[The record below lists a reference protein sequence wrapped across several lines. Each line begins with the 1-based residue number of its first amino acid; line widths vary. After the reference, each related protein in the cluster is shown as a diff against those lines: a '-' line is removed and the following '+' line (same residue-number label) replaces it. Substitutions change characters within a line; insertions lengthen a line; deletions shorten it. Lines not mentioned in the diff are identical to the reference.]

1 MAGNG
6 FTVTVVAADDALWQ
20 PLALVTCT
28 VNTPL
33 PFATGLLIVVLLKLP
48 VDGTVHTYVE
58 LGSAL
63 LVALKVAVGFAQVV
77 VKLLGVKVKLGD
89 VVFVCTATV

>member
-1 MAGNG
+1 M
-6 FTVTVVAADDALWQ
+6 F
-20 PLALVTCT
+20 
-28 VNTPL
+28 
-33 PFATGLLIVVLLKLP
+33 KLP